1 MGERRQGAWAEIVWA
16 ELGAIF
22 RAILATLALWDDASC
37 MTARRLVMC
46 DAGPILTRRAL
57 RSFNLT
63 QSIVH
68 NLGIAIVTKQYCAGA
83 AFPVESELC
92 KHYGVSRSVLR
103 EAVKMLTAK
112 GLLGARP
119 RQGTFVQPEGRWNL
133 LDPDV
138 LHWLLERSFSL
149 SLLVEFTQI
158 RLAIEPQAA
167 ALAAKTGSAD
177 QKAAVQFALERMIA
191 ASRGRDDPLESDI
204 AFHVAILA
212 ASNNRFYQQ
221 LEEMV
226 RTALRFSIR
235 RTNAYKGV
243 ALASIEDH
251 GNVAKAIL
259 SGDATESAHQMQ
271 LLIQET
277 LNLMGRQERG
287 EEQRGEAEQ
296 IDADMAALK

>member
-1 MGERRQGAWAEIVWA
+1 MRN
-16 ELGAIF
+16 
-22 RAILATLALWDDASC
+22 
-37 MTARRLVMC
+37 
-46 DAGPILTRRAL
+46 
-57 RSFNLT
+57 FNLT
-63 QSIVH
+63 QGIVH
-68 NLGIAIVTKQYCAGA
+68 DLGVAIVTKRYCAGD
-83 AFPVESELC
+83 AFPVEGELC
-92 KHYGVSRSVLR
+92 KSYGVSRSVLR

-138 LHWLLERSFSL
+138 LRWLLERSFSL

-167 ALAAKTGSAD
+167 ALAAKTGSAE
-177 QKAAVQFALERMIA
+177 QKAAVQATLERMIA

-204 AFHVAILA
+204 AFHVAILT

-235 RTNAYKGV
+235 RTNEYKGV
-243 ALASIEDH
+243 KLASIDDH
-251 GNVAKAIL
+251 GRVAAAIL
-259 SGDATESAHQMQ
+259 ARNADVAAYEMRC
-271 LLIQET
+271 LIQDA
-277 LNLMGRQERG
+277 LDLMVSQG
-287 EEQRGEAEQ
+287 AMS
-296 IDADMAALK
+296 ADV